1 MKAWEYHNRIVRE
14 RRARE
19 AAEAVRAGQAGTIAK
34 MADRTPEFELLMT
47 AIEQE
52 CRRLSELPRG
62 SERIERKRALLL
74 EFLPVV
80 EKYVVTGEE
89 YRNPVLTQLM
99 VWAFDV
105 GDIDQA
111 MRLARVAIAQNQ
123 PMPERYKRDVRTA
136 VADLV
141 MDWVESR
148 GEQSAEPYF
157 SEVYRAIFPEEPD
170 VIGWQIHDEIRLK
183 YVKRAIADAEKSGN
197 LQSALDLCNF
207 AEKIDPKK
215 AQVKTRKAKLE
226 KELAKLAEAA
236 RNAGRQSDP
245 EEK

>member
-14 RRARE
+14 RRAR
-19 AAEAVRAGQAGTIAK
+19 ARPQS
-34 MADRTPEFELLMT
+34 
-47 AIEQE
+47 
-52 CRRLSELPRG
+52 RRLSELPRG
-62 SERIERKRALLL
+62 SERTERKRALLL

-148 GEQSAEPYF
+148 GEQPVEPYF

-170 VIGWQIHDEIRLK
+170 VIGWQIHDEIRRLFRHVLPDEIK
-183 YVKRAIADAEKSGN
+183 IRQPVLLHKP
-197 LQSALDLCNF
+197 LVLALSIKGLVDSLS
-207 AEKIDPKK
+207 
-215 AQVKTRKAKLE
+215 QL
-226 KELAKLAEAA
+226 
-236 RNAGRQSDP
+236 
-245 EEK
+245 